1 MEEIKK
7 YLKKVLQ
14 KFVEFFGGIWQAI
27 CLMIALLLVW
37 YLAGISIK
45 YTLPVIVLFFALS
58 EFANIPKAR
67 KTLALTLK
75 ILVATV
81 LLVSLVTVSFP
92 RVNEKMIV
100 TKALIDQKISHIM
113 GDEVDANAKDR
124 WEVKR
129 DAASKTF
136 FRYYE
141 SLLAKGK
148 TQEAA
153 DTLAGF
159 KKAWDVKKLQSQTT
173 PPPEISVPVAP
184 PQQQSNTSLSSPTKI
199 DVGNHL
205 LNLKTGEETGWLQI
219 PCNQAYDFDP
229 KEGTFTVYYSD
240 GTVVNSWDGVKW
252 PAKPILRVKNRSE
265 VPITLK
271 VM

>member
-1 MEEIKK
+1 MEIKEDI
-7 YLKKVLQ
+7 KKVLR
-14 KFVEFFGGIWQAI
+14 KFIEFFGGIWQAI

-45 YTLPVIVLFFALS
+45 YTLPVIVLFWALS

-100 TKALIDQKISHIM
+100 VKALIDQKISHIM

-136 FRYYE
+136 FRYYD

-148 TQEAA
+148 TQQAA

-159 KKAWDVKKLQSQTT
+159 KRHWDLKLQSQVT
-173 PPPEISVPVAP
+173 PPPAISVPVAP
-184 PQQQSNTSLSSPTKI
+184 PQPPPQQQDKNFPTKYGT
-199 DVGNHL
+199 GNHL
-205 LNLKTGEETGWLQI
+205 LSLNADGETGWLQI
-219 PCNQAYDFDP
+219 PCNQAYDFE
-229 KEGTFTVYYSD
+229 KNCTFTVYYLD
-240 GTVVNSWDGVKW
+240 GTKVNSFDGVKW
-252 PAKPILRVKNRSE
+252 PAKPIFKVKNLSNA
-265 VPITLK
+265 PIILK
-271 VM
+271 VI